1 MSGVIRMRV
10 ERLGD
15 ERERTQTK
23 LADLIALAEEE
34 KRDLNEFE
42 KEQAAKYRTQ
52 IKDFEDEIELLA
64 VDIERENSSRDVSE
78 LLREDEAPEER
89 RFATPRSNGPV
100 VYRSHTE
107 YVRDWAA
114 LHIPEVASQLAGARG
129 DVAAVRAEA
138 QERIERTLQNTT
150 STGVAGLIVP
160 THMTQIMDII
170 TTARPVVASGAD
182 VPLDR
187 GSMTYPKVDTRPT
200 VVEQTSEKTEGG
212 TVAPAISQ
220 QTLAAKTYLGA
231 GNISW
236 QAANWSNPDTI
247 SVWFQLAAE
256 AYARQTE
263 NRACDVLEDS
273 AVGTVATAPTGNR
286 LGTAGTENFG
296 AWRAAVSNGI
306 GNVIANTGGRVV
318 PDTLYLSYNRF
329 IQLATLGTD
338 QVLQMSPVGSADF
351 SSLSGTFMGLR
362 VIGSYGFDQ
371 DTAIVGLA
379 RHLFVGENPG
389 SPVEMR
395 VVEPRIG
402 GYEIG
407 VIGAFNAAVFD
418 VNSFQHLGTH
428 L

>member
-1 MSGVIRMRV
+1 MSGITRLRV

-15 ERERTQTK
+15 ELNRTRQK
-23 LADLIALAEEE
+23 LDDLIALAEEE
-34 KRDLNEFE
+34 QRAMNDFE
-42 KEQAAKYRTQ
+42 NEQATKYRGQ

-64 VDIERENSSRDVSE
+64 VDIEREDGSRDVSA
-78 LLREDEAPEER
+78 LLRGDEGGVER
-89 RFATPRSNGPV
+89 RWATPRSDGPI
-100 VYRSHTE
+100 VYRDYTE
-107 YVRDWAA
+107 YVRDWAVVN
-114 LHIPEVASQLAGARG
+114 IP
-129 DVAAVRAEA
+129 DVAHQIAGGAGDLAVVRMEA

-150 STGVAGLIVP
+150 STAVAGLIVP
-160 THMTQIMDII
+160 THMTQIMDVIS
-170 TTARPVVASGAD
+170 TARPVVESAAD
-182 VPLDR
+182 IPLDR
-187 GSMTYPKVDTRPT
+187 GSLTYPKVDTRPT
-200 VVEQTSEKTEGG
+200 VVEQTSEKTEAG

-247 SVWFQLAAE
+247 SVWFRLAAE

-263 NRACDVLEDS
+263 NRACDVLED
-273 AVGTVATAPTGNR
+273 AAIGTVGTASGR
-286 LGTAGTENFG
+286 LGTAGTESFG
-296 AWRAAVSNGI
+296 QWRAAVAAGI
-306 GNVIANTGGRVV
+306 GNVIANSGGRVV
-318 PDTLYLSYNRF
+318 PDTLYVSYGRF
-329 IQLATLGTD
+329 VQLATLGTD

-351 SSLSGTFMGLR
+351 STLSGSFMGLK
-362 VIGSYGFDQ
+362 VVGSYGFDQ
-371 DTAIVGLA
+371 DAAIVGLS

-395 VVEPRIG
+395 VIEPRIG

-418 VNSFQHLGTH
+418 VNSFAHLGTH

>member
-1 MSGVIRMRV
+1 MRV

-15 ERERTQTK
+15 ELERTQTK
-23 LADLIALAEEE
+23 LADLMALAEEE
-34 KRDLNEFE
+34 QRPLNEFE
-42 KEQAAKYRTQ
+42 QEQATKYRTQ
-52 IKDFEDEIELLA
+52 IKDYQDEIELLA
-64 VDIERENSSRDVSE
+64 VDIERENGSRDVSA
-78 LLREDEAPEER
+78 LVRVDEAEPKR
-89 RFATPRSNGPV
+89 YATPAGKRSDG
-100 VYRSHTE
+100 VYSHFTE
-107 YVRDWAA
+107 YIRDWAVTN
-114 LHIPEVASQLAGARG
+114 IPEVARQLAGPSESADIIRT
-129 DVAAVRAEA
+129 EA

-150 STGVAGLIVP
+150 STTVAGLIVP

-170 TTARPVVASGAD
+170 SMSRPVVESGAD

-212 TVAPAISQ
+212 TIAPAISQ
-220 QTLAAKTYLGA
+220 QTLTAKTYLGA

-247 SVWFQLAAE
+247 AVWFRLAAE

-263 NRACDVLEDS
+263 NRACDVLED
-273 AVGTVATAPTGNR
+273 AAIGTVGTASGR
-286 LGTAGTENFG
+286 LGTVGTESFG
-296 AWRAAVSNGI
+296 QWRSAVAAGI
-306 GNVIANTGGRVV
+306 GNVLSNSGGRVV
-318 PDTLYLSYNRF
+318 PDTLYLGYDRF
-329 IQLATLGTD
+329 VELATLGTD
-338 QVLQMSPVGSADF
+338 QVSQMSPVGSVDF
-351 SSLSGTFMGLR
+351 STLGGSFFGLR

-371 DTAIVGLA
+371 DVAIVG
-379 RHLFVGENPG
+379 RRDHLFVGENPG

-418 VNSFQHLGTH
+418 VNSFQHLSTH

>member
-1 MSGVIRMRV
+1 MRV

-15 ERERTQTK
+15 EVARTQQK
-23 LADLIALAEEE
+23 LDDLLALAEEE
-34 KRDLNEFE
+34 QRKLNEFE
-42 KEQAAKYRTQ
+42 EQQAAKYRTE
-52 IKDFEDEIELLA
+52 IKDMSDEIELLA
-64 VDIERENSSRDVSE
+64 ADIERENGSRDVSA
-78 LLREDEAPEER
+78 LLREDTTAAER
-89 RFATPRSNGPV
+89 RFATPRSDGPV
-100 VYRSHTE
+100 VYRDYTE
-107 YVRDWAA
+107 YLRDWAVTN
-114 LHIPEVASQLAGARG
+114 IPEVAHQVAGPSGEIA
-129 DVAAVRAEA
+129 VVRAEA

-150 STGVAGLIVP
+150 STAVAGLIVP

-170 TTARPVVASGAD
+170 TTSRPVVESAAD

-187 GSMTYPKVDTRPT
+187 GSLTYPKVDTRPT
-200 VVEQTSEKTEGG
+200 VVEQTSEKTEAG

-220 QTLAAKTYLGA
+220 QTLTAKTYLGA

-247 SVWFQLAAE
+247 SVWFRLAAE

-263 NRACDVLEDS
+263 NRACDVLED
-273 AVGTVATAPTGNR
+273 AAIGTVGTLSGR
-286 LGTAGTENFG
+286 LGTVGTESFG
-296 AWRAAVSNGI
+296 AWRAAVAAGI
-306 GNVIANTGGRVV
+306 GNVIAASGGRVV
-318 PDTLYLSYNRF
+318 PDTLYVSYGRF
-329 IQLATLGTD
+329 VQLATLGTD

-362 VIGSYGFDQ
+362 VVGSYGFDQ
-371 DTAIVGLA
+371 DVAIVGLS

-395 VVEPRIG
+395 VIEPRIG

-418 VNSFQHLGTH
+418 TGSFAHLGTH

>member
-1 MSGVIRMRV
+1 MSGITRMRV

-15 ERERTQTK
+15 ELNRTRQK
-23 LADLIALAEEE
+23 LEDLLGLAEEE
-34 KRDLNEFE
+34 QRPLKDFE
-42 KEQAAKYRTQ
+42 NEQAAKYRTQ
-52 IKDFEDEIELLA
+52 IKDFQDEIDLLA
-64 VDIERENSSRDVSE
+64 VDIEREDGSRDVSA
-78 LLREDEAPEER
+78 LLRGDEGATER
-89 RFATPRSNGPV
+89 RWATPRSDGPI
-100 VYRSHTE
+100 VYRDYTE
-107 YVRDWAA
+107 YIRDWAVTN
-114 LHIPEVASQLAGARG
+114 IPDVAHQIAGGAG
-129 DVAAVRAEA
+129 DVAVVRMEA

-170 TTARPVVASGAD
+170 TQSRPVVESAMD
-182 VPLDR
+182 IPLDR
-187 GSMTYPKVDTRPT
+187 GSLTYPKVDTRPT

-220 QTLAAKTYLGA
+220 QTVAAKTYLGA

-247 SVWFQLAAE
+247 SVWFRLAAE

-263 NRACDVLEDS
+263 NRACDVLED
-273 AVGTVATAPTGNR
+273 AAIGTVGTASGR
-286 LGTAGTENFG
+286 LGTVGTESFG
-296 AWRAAVSNGI
+296 QWRAAVAAGI
-306 GNVIANTGGRVV
+306 GNVITASGGRVV
-318 PDTLYLSYNRF
+318 PDTLYLGYDRF
-329 IQLATLGTD
+329 VELATLGTD

-351 SSLSGTFMGLR
+351 STLSGTFMGLK
-362 VIGSYGFDQ
+362 VVGSYGFDQ
-371 DTAIVGLA
+371 DVAIVGLA
-379 RHLFVGENPG
+379 RHLFAGENPG

-395 VVEPRIG
+395 VIEPRIG

-418 VNSFQHLGTH
+418 TASFQHLSTH

>member
-1 MSGVIRMRV
+1 MRV
-10 ERLGD
+10 ERIAD
-15 ERERTQTK
+15 EVKRTRQK
-23 LADLIALAEEE
+23 VEDLVALAEDEQ
-34 KRDLNEFE
+34 RPHNES
-42 KEQAAKYRTQ
+42 EQAQLAKYRQ
-52 IKDFEDEIELLA
+52 LIKDWEDELELLA
-64 VDIERENSSRDVSE
+64 VDIERENNSRDVSA
-78 LLREDEAPEER
+78 LLREDETNEEKR
-89 RFATPRSNGPV
+89 YATPRSDGPV
-100 VYRSHTE
+100 VYRSFTE
-107 YVRDWAA
+107 YVRDWAV
-114 LHIPEVASQLAGARG
+114 LNIPEVASQVAGARG
-129 DVAAVRAEA
+129 DLTVVRAEA
-138 QERIERTLQNTT
+138 EERIERTLQNTT
-150 STGVAGLIVP
+150 STAVAGLIVP

-170 TTARPVVASGAD
+170 STARPVVASAAEI
-182 VPLDR
+182 PLDR
-187 GSMTYPKVDTRPT
+187 GSLTYPKVDTRPA

-220 QTLAAKTYLGA
+220 QTVAAKTYLGA

-247 SVWFQLAAE
+247 SVWFRLAAE

-263 NRACDVLEDS
+263 NRATDVLED
-273 AVGTVATAPTGNR
+273 AAIGTVGTASGR
-286 LGTAGTENFG
+286 LGTAGTENFS
-296 AWRAAVSNGI
+296 AWRTAVATGI
-306 GNVIANTGGRVV
+306 GNVIANSGGRVV

-338 QVLQMSPVGSADF
+338 QVLQLSPVGSADF
-351 SSLSGTFMGLR
+351 STLSGTFMGMR

-371 DTAIVGLA
+371 DTAIVGY
-379 RHLFVGENPG
+379 RQHLFAGENPG

-395 VVEPRIG
+395 VIEPRIG

>member
-15 ERERTQTK
+15 ELKRTRQK
-23 LADLIALAEEE
+23 LDDLLVLAEEE
-34 KRDLNEFE
+34 GRPLNEFE
-42 KEQAAKYRTQ
+42 DEQATKYRQQ
-52 IKDFEDEIELLA
+52 IKDYEDEIELLA
-64 VDIERENSSRDVSE
+64 VDIERENSSRDVSA
-78 LLREDEAPEER
+78 LLRVDEDGGQR
-89 RFATPRSNGPV
+89 RYATPRSDGPV
-100 VYRSHTE
+100 VYRHFTE
-107 YVRDWAA
+107 YLRDWAV
-114 LHIPEVASQLAGARG
+114 LNIPDVASDVAGARG
-129 DVAAVRAEA
+129 DTTAVRSEA
-138 QERIERTLQNTT
+138 GERIERALQNTT
-150 STGVAGLIVP
+150 SSTVAGLIVP

-170 TTARPVVASGAD
+170 STSRPVVASGKD

-200 VVEQTSEKTEGG
+200 VVEQTSEKTEAG

-220 QTLAAKTYLGA
+220 QTLSAKTYLGA

-263 NRACDVLEDS
+263 NRATDVLED
-273 AVGTVATAPTGNR
+273 AAIGTVGTASGR
-286 LGTAGTENFG
+286 LGTAGTENFV
-296 AWRAAVSNGI
+296 AWRAGVAAGI
-306 GNVIANTGGRVV
+306 GNVITNTGGRVA

-338 QVLQMSPVGSADF
+338 QVLQLSPVGSADF
-351 SSLSGTFMGLR
+351 STLSGTFMGLR

-371 DTAIVGLA
+371 DTAIVGRA
-379 RHLFVGENPG
+379 DHLFVGENPG
-389 SPVEMR
+389 SPVELR

-407 VIGAFNAAVFD
+407 VIGAFNAGVFD